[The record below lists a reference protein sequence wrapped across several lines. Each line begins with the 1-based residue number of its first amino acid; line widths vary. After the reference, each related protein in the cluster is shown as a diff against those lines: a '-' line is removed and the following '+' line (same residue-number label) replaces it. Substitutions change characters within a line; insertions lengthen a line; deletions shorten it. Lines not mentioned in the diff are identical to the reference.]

1 MSDSLGPRLKSA
13 RESLGKS
20 QEDVARDLAISREM
34 ISYWES
40 GARSPSTAYLSRLC
54 DYYGLNISVPGS
66 NARRSYCLRSKD
78 LTDLSE
84 LSTMRGGCCPIT
96 GR

>member
-1 MSDSLGPRLKSA
+1 M
-13 RESLGKS
+13 GKS

-54 DYYGLNISVPGS
+54 DYYGLNISMFLDP
-66 NARRSYCLRSKD
+66 NAPEIRIAFRSKD
-78 LTDLSE
+78 LTDLDREVIYYARRLLSDHWALTSLASSE
-84 LSTMRGGCCPIT
+84 E
-96 GR
+96 